1 MRQRE
6 WEIKRVRDKE
16 GEGHRRCKIYTM
28 GTLKNNQLIFK
39 ICQIKEL
46 EINYMKNIMYYWG
59 IAYGSIFKKQ
69 NSATAQ

>member
-1 MRQRE
+1 
-6 WEIKRVRDKE
+6 
-16 GEGHRRCKIYTM
+16 M